1 MRHLLV
7 SERRQQ
13 MPGKPMRLRLTAQAG
28 GAVTKVLLSGELSK
42 RMNAEE
48 RRSLLSLLARASPG
62 GLDVVL
68 CVDAQGSPEWCDG
81 WTDALAAIPARIMV
95 QFAFTG
101 PSPRRAP

>member
-1 MRHLLV
+1 MP
-7 SERRQQ
+7 RR
-13 MPGKPMRLRLTAQAG
+13 PMKLRLVAKAG
-28 GAVTKVLLSGELSK
+28 GAATKVLLSGELSNP
-42 RMNAEE
+42 MTGEE
-48 RRSLLSLLARASPG
+48 RRSLLALLARASRS

-81 WTDALAAIPARIMV
+81 WTDALSAVPARITV